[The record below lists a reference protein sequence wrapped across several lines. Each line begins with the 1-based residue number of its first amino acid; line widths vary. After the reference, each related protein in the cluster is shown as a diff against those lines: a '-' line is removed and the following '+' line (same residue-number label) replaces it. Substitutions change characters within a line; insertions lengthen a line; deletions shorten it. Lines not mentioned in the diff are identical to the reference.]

1 MSLFTSIQLLVFWF
15 VETVGQTTFAAIMA
29 VKMTGHKNSSTTF
42 IWGTLPA
49 KVTDFA
55 TLIHLIVFQSSQ
67 FNLLPLTLVL
77 LVSGVRLLPL
87 LSTTTKFQHKVQSG
101 LLLNVVGQST
111 SIFQLLASIDQSLLV
126 RRSSFFILDLGLY
139 IFYCIRGLYLKS
151 DGLHCQ
157 GLHENLHLGGGST
170 AESGSKRV
178 SNFNLGKFSVI
189 ITENIS
195 SVMFFWSFCYSYVA
209 YPTALEYSVLILNY
223 FFLFAF

>member
-15 VETVGQTTFAAIMA
+15 VETVGQTTFATIMA

-55 TLIHLIVFQSSQ
+55 TLVRLIVFQSSQ

-77 LVSGVRLLPL
+77 PVSGVRLLPL
-87 LSTTTKFQHKVQSG
+87 LSITTKIQHKVQSG
-101 LLLNVVGQST
+101 LLLNVVGQSA
-111 SIFQLLASIDQSLLV
+111 SISQLLASKDQSLLV
-126 RRSSFFILDLGLY
+126 RRISFLIRDLGLY
-139 IFYCIRGLYLKS
+139 IFHCIRGLYLKS
-151 DGLHCQ
+151 DALHCQ
-157 GLHENLHLGGGST
+157 GLHENLHLGGAST
-170 AESGSKRV
+170 ADSGSKMV

-189 ITENIS
+189 ITADLS
-195 SVMFFWSFCYSYVA
+195 SVMFFWSFCYSYLA
-209 YPTALEYSVLILNY
+209 YPTALEYSVPVLNF